1 MVRKRSSVLLCLL
14 AGLLLAPV
22 NVAYAADSV
31 AISSAFSQLTSI
43 PALADPSVIVLD
55 EVTGQVVYESNANS
69 PRKPASVIKLVS
81 AAAAYTYMSP
91 SDSFTTSM
99 WTGVDGKSVVVR
111 GSLDPWMSYDHK
123 VAMKMGRTSLER
135 IEFNA
140 LSAIKEM
147 NSGSTKNT
155 TIYYSDLY
163 AQDVAHFSKF
173 LKDHHVS
180 ISLKRVTDGDAV
192 AKSSTQLLAST
203 SPTLQKILDWTLTWS
218 DNLLAERIARLAS
231 VAAGN
236 TLDDEGVALTFSQM
250 LGEMGIATT
259 NLIVKDASG
268 LSKENRVTARQI
280 SQLLM
285 VIYHDPKFVPL
296 IKGLPV
302 GGVSGTLQHRFIE
315 TAPSAI
321 GLVRAKTGTLNGTT
335 NLAGFVESGD
345 HQYIFVI
352 IADRH
357 SKSYSVT
364 KKVRATVDRILGKI
378 ATPLIPQHNNPLLPL
393 LPLTAPSSDSI
404 TATN

>member
-1 MVRKRSSVLLCLL
+1 MRTRRPIVLCLL
-14 AGLLLAPV
+14 AGLLLAPQSS
-22 NVAYAADSV
+22 ALAADSV
-31 AISSAFSQLTSI
+31 AISAAFSQLTAI
-43 PALADPSVIVLD
+43 PTLADPSVIVLD
-55 EVTGQVVYESNANS
+55 EVTGAVVYESNANS

-99 WTGVDGKSVVVR
+99 WSGVDGKSVVIQ
-111 GSLDPWMSYDHK
+111 GSLDPWMSYDHN
-123 VAMKMGRTSLER
+123 VAVKMGRTSLER

-140 LSAIKEM
+140 LSTIKDL

-155 TIYYSDLY
+155 TIYYTDLY
-163 AQDVAHFSKF
+163 AQDVAHISKF
-173 LKDHHVS
+173 LKEHRLS
-180 ISLKRVTDGDAV
+180 ITLKKVTDSDAI
-192 AKSSTQLLAST
+192 AKSNVQILSST

-236 TLDDEGVALTFSQM
+236 TLDDEGVAITFNQM
-250 LGEMGIATT
+250 LEQMGISTSS
-259 NLIVKDASG
+259 LVVKDASG
-268 LSKENRVTARQI
+268 LSKENRVTAKQI

-285 VIYHDPKFVPL
+285 VIYHDPKFIPL

-315 TAPSAI
+315 TAPTAV

-335 NLAGFVESGD
+335 NLAGYVESGN

-357 SKSYSVT
+357 NKSYSVT
-364 KKVRATVDRILGKI
+364 KKVRATVDRILGKV
-378 ATPLIPQHNNPLLPL
+378 ASPLLPVL
-393 LPLTAPSSDSI
+393 TSTVPTSETLTA
-404 TATN
+404 TR

>member
-1 MVRKRSSVLLCLL
+1 LRSRISIVACLL
-14 AGLLLAPV
+14 AGLLGISQVSAT
-22 NVAYAADSV
+22 AADSL
-31 AISSAFSQLTSI
+31 AISSAFSQLTAI
-43 PALADPSVIVLD
+43 PTLADPSVIVLD
-55 EVTGQVVYESNANS
+55 EVTGDVVYESNANS

-81 AAAAYTYMSP
+81 AAAAYTYLTP
-91 SDSFTTSM
+91 TDSYTTSL
-99 WTGVDGKSVVVR
+99 WSGVDGKSVVIQ
-111 GSLDPWMSYDHK
+111 GSLDPWVGYDHN
-123 VAMKMGRTSLER
+123 VATKMGRTSLER

-140 LSAIKEM
+140 LSTLKEL

-163 AQDVAHFSKF
+163 AQDVAHFSRF
-173 LKDHHVS
+173 LRDHHLS
-180 ISLKRVTDGDAV
+180 IPLKRVTSSAAV
-192 AKSSTQLLAST
+192 SNSNEKVLAST

-236 TLDDEGVALTFSQM
+236 TLDDKGVALTFATM
-250 LGEMGIATT
+250 LTDMGISTS
-259 NLIVKDASG
+259 NLVVKDASG

-285 VIYHDPKFVPL
+285 VIYHDPKFISL

-315 TAPSAI
+315 TAPTAV

-335 NLAGFVESGD
+335 NLAGYVESGE

-357 SKSYSVT
+357 SKSNSVT

-378 ATPLIPQHNNPLLPL
+378 AVPLLPV
-393 LPLTAPSSDSI
+393 LPNAPSSESV

>member
-1 MVRKRSSVLLCLL
+1 MRSRISIVACLL
-14 AGLLLAPV
+14 AGLLGISQVSAT
-22 NVAYAADSV
+22 AADSL

-43 PALADPSVIVLD
+43 PTLADPSVIVLD
-55 EVTGQVVYESNANS
+55 EVTGDVVYESNANS

-81 AAAAYTYMSP
+81 AAAAYTYLTP
-91 SDSFTTSM
+91 TDSFTTSL
-99 WTGVDGKSVVVR
+99 WSGVDGKSVVIQ
-111 GSLDPWMSYDHK
+111 GSLDPWVGYDHK
-123 VAMKMGRTSLER
+123 VATKMGRTSLER

-140 LSAIKEM
+140 LSTLKEL

-163 AQDVAHFSKF
+163 AQDVAHFSRF
-173 LKDHHVS
+173 LRDHHLS
-180 ISLKRVTDGDAV
+180 IPLKRVTSSAAV
-192 AKSSTQLLAST
+192 SNSNEKVLAST

-231 VAAGN
+231 AAAGN
-236 TLDDEGVALTFSQM
+236 TLDDKGVALTFATM
-250 LGEMGIATT
+250 LTEMGISTS
-259 NLIVKDASG
+259 NLVVKDASG

-285 VIYHDPKFVPL
+285 VIYHDPKFIPL

-315 TAPSAI
+315 TAPTAV

-335 NLAGFVESGD
+335 NLAGYVESGE

-378 ATPLIPQHNNPLLPL
+378 AVPLLPV
-393 LPLTAPSSDSI
+393 LPNAPSSESV

>member
-1 MVRKRSSVLLCLL
+1 LPSRISTVAYLL
-14 AGLLLAPV
+14 AGLLGISQV
-22 NVAYAADSV
+22 NATAADSL
-31 AISSAFSQLTSI
+31 AINSAFSQLTAI
-43 PALADPSVIVLD
+43 ATLADPSVIVLD
-55 EVTGQVVYESNANS
+55 EVTGEVVYESNANS

-81 AAAAYTYMSP
+81 AAAAYTYLTP
-91 SDSFTTSM
+91 TDSFTTSL
-99 WTGVDGKSVVVR
+99 WSGVDGKSVVIQ
-111 GSLDPWMSYDHK
+111 GSLDPWVGYDHK
-123 VAMKMGRTSLER
+123 VATKMGRTSLER

-140 LSAIKEM
+140 LSTLKKL

-155 TIYYSDLY
+155 TIYYSNLY
-163 AQDVAHFSKF
+163 AQDVAHISRF
-173 LKDHHVS
+173 LREHHLS
-180 ISLKRVTDGDAV
+180 IPLKRVTNAV
-192 AKSSTQLLAST
+192 ATEKSNEEILTST
-203 SPTLQKILDWTLTWS
+203 SPTLQKIIDWTLIWS

-236 TLDDEGVALTFSQM
+236 TLDDKGVALTFATM
-250 LGEMGIATT
+250 LTEMGISTS
-259 NLIVKDASG
+259 NLVVKDASG
-268 LSKENRVTARQI
+268 LSRENRVTARQI

-285 VIYHDPKFVPL
+285 VIYHDPKFIPL

-315 TAPSAI
+315 TAPTAV

-335 NLAGFVESGD
+335 NLAGYVESGD

-378 ATPLIPQHNNPLLPL
+378 ATPLLPV
-393 LPLTAPSSDSI
+393 LPNAPSSESV

>member
-1 MVRKRSSVLLCLL
+1 MVRKRSSVLLCLIT
-14 AGLLLAPV
+14 GLLLAPL
-22 NVAYAADSV
+22 NTARAADSV
-31 AISSAFSQLTSI
+31 AITSAFSQLATV

-99 WTGVDGKSVVVR
+99 WSGVDGKSVVVR

-123 VAMKMGRTSLER
+123 VAEKMGRTSLER

-140 LSAIKEM
+140 LSALKEM

-155 TIYYSDLY
+155 TIYYSGLY
-163 AQDVAHFSKF
+163 AQDVTHFSKF

-180 ISLKRVTDGDAV
+180 TTLKRVTDSDAV
-192 AKSSTQLLAST
+192 DKSSTQLLTST

-236 TLDDEGVALTFSQM
+236 TFDDQGVALTFSQM
-250 LGEMGIATT
+250 LSEMGISTS

-268 LSKENRVTARQI
+268 LSKQNRVTARQI

-285 VIYHDPKFVPL
+285 VIYHDPKFIPL

-315 TAPSAI
+315 TAPTAV

-335 NLAGFVESGD
+335 NLAGFVESGE

-357 SKSYSVT
+357 NKSYSVT
-364 KKVRATVDRILGKI
+364 KKVRATVDRILGKV
-378 ATPLIPQHNNPLLPL
+378 AAPLLPVL
-393 LPLTAPSSDSI
+393 TLTAPSSDSI

>member
-1 MVRKRSSVLLCLL
+1 MRSRFSVIVCLV
-14 AGLLLAPV
+14 AGLLVAPQSS
-22 NVAYAADSV
+22 AFAADSI
-31 AISSAFSQLTSI
+31 AISSVFSQLTAI
-43 PALADPSVIVLD
+43 PTLADPSVIVVD
-55 EVTGQVVYESNANS
+55 EKTGEVVYESNASS
-69 PRKPASVIKLVS
+69 PRKPASVIKLIS
-81 AAAAYTYMSP
+81 AAAAYTYLSP

-99 WTGVDGKSVVVR
+99 WSGVDGKSVVIQ
-111 GSLDPWMSYDHK
+111 GSLDPWIGYDHK
-123 VAMKMGRTSLER
+123 VATKMGRTSLER

-140 LSAIKEM
+140 LSTLKKL

-155 TIYYSDLY
+155 TIYYSNLY
-163 AQDVAHFSKF
+163 AQDVAHISRF
-173 LKDHHVS
+173 LREHHLS
-180 ISLKRVTDGDAV
+180 IPLKRVTNAV
-192 AKSSTQLLAST
+192 ATEKSNEEILTST
-203 SPTLQKILDWTLTWS
+203 SPTLQKIIDWTLIWS

-236 TLDDEGVALTFSQM
+236 TLDDKGVALTFATM
-250 LGEMGIATT
+250 LTEMGISTS
-259 NLIVKDASG
+259 NLVVKDASG
-268 LSKENRVTARQI
+268 LSRENRVTARQI

-285 VIYHDPKFVPL
+285 VIYHDPKFIPL

-315 TAPSAI
+315 TAPTAV

-335 NLAGFVESGD
+335 NLAGYVESGE

-378 ATPLIPQHNNPLLPL
+378 ATPLLPV
-393 LPLTAPSSDSI
+393 LPNAPSSESV